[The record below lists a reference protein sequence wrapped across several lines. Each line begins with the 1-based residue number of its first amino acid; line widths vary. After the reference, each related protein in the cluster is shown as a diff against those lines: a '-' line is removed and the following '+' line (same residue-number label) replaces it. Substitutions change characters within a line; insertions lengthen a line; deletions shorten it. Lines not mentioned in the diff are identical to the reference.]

1 MKLRELTEHEFQRL
15 GKEKRVGLKFNF
27 DMERNSLERMNIPLL
42 SKLFSLE
49 RRYKR
54 WLNREARG
62 LCANAYYGEYEE
74 RHKLNEAGRNGELP
88 YFVYFYRL

>member
-27 DMERNSLERMNIPLL
+27 DMERNSLERM
-42 SKLFSLE
+42 
-49 RRYKR
+49 R

-74 RHKLNEAGRNGELP
+74 RRKLNEAGRNGELP